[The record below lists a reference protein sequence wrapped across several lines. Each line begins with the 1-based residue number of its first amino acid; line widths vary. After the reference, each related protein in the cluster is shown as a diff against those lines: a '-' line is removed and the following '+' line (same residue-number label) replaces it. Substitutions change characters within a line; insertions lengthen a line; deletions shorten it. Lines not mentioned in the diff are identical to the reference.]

1 MSRRNSLGDEQKT
14 RHQRVG
20 PQPED
25 AVPGDETV
33 RVPLDFI
40 NGKEF
45 KGIDFR
51 IDSEIVPG
59 CGRHLIKPSV
69 LGAGLIL
76 KVRALGYF
84 LVPKNL
90 RM

>member
-1 MSRRNSLGDEQKT
+1 MASKKRGTIRQLAESADSPIDFVSAAGS
-14 RHQRVG
+14 
-20 PQPED
+20 
-25 AVPGDETV
+25 V
-33 RVPLDFI
+33 RVMKNFI
-40 NGKEF
+40 SRLKF
-45 KGIDFR
+45 TRIDFGGLLQ
-51 IDSEIVPG
+51 SCPG
-59 CGRHLIKPSV
+59 CRRQLTKPSV